1 MSLKPINTY
10 IQNMPRSGIRRIMDS
25 ATSPDILHLEVG
37 QPDFATPEPVIR
49 AACEAASHKDGLYT
63 RYTPNMGYLS
73 IRQSLVKKL
82 KEENEIQATENQI
95 LVTPGSNY
103 GIMIAL
109 SVLLNEGDEVLVP
122 DPGYV
127 NYASLPPQY
136 GAAVA
141 GYPLYAQDGFVPRI
155 EAIVEQITPK
165 TKVIIHNSPSNPT
178 GAVCSESFIKELLEV
193 ASSHQLYILSDE
205 AYEHIVFDGNHF
217 SPARYDTDGRVV
229 SIFSFSK
236 SYAMTGW
243 RVGYVV
249 SNETISKAL
258 EKQQELCASCAS
270 SISQKAAEAALGL
283 DHQHIDTMV
292 EQYRRRRDIAMDTL
306 KKHGLYSYTPQ
317 GAFYVLIDISSTGMD
332 SDTFADTLLSDQ
344 QVAVAPGATFGSLAS
359 KYVRVSMAADVKV
372 VIEGLERVC
381 NFIKAHS

>member
-1 MSLKPINTY
+1 MSLRPINTY
-10 IQNMPRSGIRRIMDS
+10 IQNMRRSGIRRIMDK
-25 ATSPDILHLEVG
+25 ATSPDIVHLEVG
-37 QPDFATPEPVIR
+37 QPDFPTPDPVIR
-49 AACEAASHKDGLYT
+49 AACEAASNKKGLYT

-73 IRQSLVKKL
+73 LRQSLVKKL
-82 KEENEIQATENQI
+82 KEENDIHTTENQI

-109 SVLLNEGDEVLVP
+109 SALLNEGDEVLVP

-127 NYASLPPQY
+127 NFTHLPPQY
-136 GAAVA
+136 GAVVA
-141 GYPLYAQDGFVPRI
+141 GYPLNEHDGFVPRY
-155 EAIVEQITPK
+155 EAIAEHITPK
-165 TKVIIHNSPSNPT
+165 TKVIVHNSPSNPT
-178 GAVCSESFIKELLEV
+178 GSVCSESYVKELVEI
-193 ASSHQLYILSDE
+193 ARSHDLYILSDE

-249 SNETISKAL
+249 SNEIISKAL
-258 EKQQELCASCAS
+258 EKQQELCVSCAS
-270 SISQKAAEAALGL
+270 SISQKAAEAALEIG
-283 DHQHIDTMV
+283 HRHIDMMV
-292 EQYRRRRDIAMDTL
+292 AQYRRRRDMVMDIL

-332 SDTFADTLLSDQ
+332 SDTFADSLLGDQ
-344 QVAVAPGATFGSLAS
+344 QVAVAPGATFGNMAG
-359 KYVRVSMAADVKV
+359 KYVRVSMAADDKV

-381 NFIKAHS
+381 SFIKANS